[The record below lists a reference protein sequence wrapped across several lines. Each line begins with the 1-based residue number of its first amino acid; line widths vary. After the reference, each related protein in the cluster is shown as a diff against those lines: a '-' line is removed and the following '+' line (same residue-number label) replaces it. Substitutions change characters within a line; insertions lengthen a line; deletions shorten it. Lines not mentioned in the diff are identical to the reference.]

1 MGDKSDIKPDKSN
14 NIFPVPFEFAQADDI
29 FIFLPKLF

>member
-1 MGDKSDIKPDKSN
+1 MGAMSYLRPDKSN
-14 NIFPVPFEFAQADDI
+14 NIFTVAFEFAQADDI